1 MKQLLVFLALVTLVF
16 CQCTST
22 KCSDCISNTSCVYC
36 VGSAYSSCQAS
47 STVCSS
53 FLYTSNITN
62 GGTCPPS
69 CADPTNCGQCTSGVY
84 VTAGCVWCNNSYSSC
99 TQNTSCPAVVGNPI
113 SNANCPAVC
122 QVAPPANASYPG
134 PTCKLP
140 ANTMIPLQQGAFAT
154 CSQYALGIGASF
166 TNTTAN
172 CTDNCTLQKT
182 STS

>member
-36 VGSAYSSCQAS
+36 VGSSYSSCQAS
-47 STVCSS
+47 STVCNNI
-53 FLYTSNITN
+53 LYTSNITN

-113 SNANCPAVC
+113 QMLTVLLF
-122 QVAPPANASYPG
+122 V
-134 PTCKLP
+134 KLLLLLMLLILDLLV
-140 ANTMIPLQQGAFAT
+140 NFLLIL
-154 CSQYALGIGASF
+154 
-166 TNTTAN
+166 
-172 CTDNCTLQKT
+172 
-182 STS
+182 